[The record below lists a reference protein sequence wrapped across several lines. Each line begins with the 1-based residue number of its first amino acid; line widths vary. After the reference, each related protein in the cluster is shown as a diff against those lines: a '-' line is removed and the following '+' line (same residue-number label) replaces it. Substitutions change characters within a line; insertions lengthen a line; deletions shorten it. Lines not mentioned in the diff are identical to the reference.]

1 MADIKTADL
10 IAKFQYAIDNNW
22 GYVLGAW
29 HTMWTQA
36 LQNQKVQYMI
46 NNYGSNWKTTGKGD
60 KQYYNALNCGKW
72 IGHWVTDC
80 SGLFY
85 WAFKELGGYMY
96 HGSNT
101 MWKSYCTNKG
111 KLSKGKRTD
120 GQELKP
126 GSAVFVC
133 KDGSN
138 RSHVGLYIG
147 NGKVIEA
154 AGQSSGVIYS
164 EITNSKWA
172 EWAELK
178 GVDYSSASTPSTDKK
193 EESAMPNDNTTNN
206 TNNSSA
212 SGGTKSAV
220 VIGTRLALRQAPSTQ
235 ASIIMRVNTG
245 ERVQLLDDTEWVK
258 VKYQGKTGYMM
269 AKYLQF

>member
-1 MADIKTADL
+1 MADILAADL
-10 IAKFQYAIDNNW
+10 IAKFQYALNNGW
-22 GYVLGAW
+22 GYILGTW
-29 HTMWTQA
+29 HTQWTQS
-36 LQNQKVQYMI
+36 LQNQKVAYMI
-46 NNYGSNWKTTGKGD
+46 NKYGTNWKDNEKAKND
-60 KQYYNALNCGKW
+60 DYYYGALYGAKW

-101 MWKSYCTNKG
+101 MWDKYCISKG

-120 GQELKP
+120 GQPLKP
-126 GSAVFVC
+126 GTAVFVL
-133 KDGSN
+133 KGTSN

-147 NGKVIEA
+147 NDLVIEA
-154 AGQSSGVIYS
+154 SGTQTGVITTK
-164 EITNSKWA
+164 ITNTKWC
-172 EWAELK
+172 EWGELK
-178 GVDYSSASTPSTDKK
+178 GVIFDNTSTSTPTTT
-193 EESAMPNDNTTNN
+193 PNT
-206 TNNSSA
+206 S
-212 SGGTKSAV
+212 KSAL
-220 VIGTRLALRQAPSTQ
+220 VIGTRLALRSAPSTS
-235 ASIIMRVNTG
+235 ASIITRVDTG

>member
-1 MADIKTADL
+1 MAEILAADL
-10 IAKFQYAIDNNW
+10 IIKFQYAYDNKW
-22 GYVLGAW
+22 GYILGTW

-36 LQNQKVQYMI
+36 LQNQKINYMKS
-46 NNYGSNWKTTGKGD
+46 NFGANWKTNASAKNNKYYYSALYGD
-60 KQYYNALNCGKW
+60 KW
-72 IGHWVTDC
+72 IGRYVTDC

-101 MWKSYCTNKG
+101 MWDKYCTAQG

-126 GSAVFVC
+126 GTAVFVL
-133 KDGSN
+133 KGTSN

-147 NGKVIEA
+147 NGNVIEA
-154 AGQSSGVIYS
+154 SGTQAGVIM
-164 EITNSKWA
+164 TKVDNTKWA
-172 EWAELK
+172 EWGELK
-178 GVDYSSASTPSTDKK
+178 GVDYGSSNTPTVTPTPS
-193 EESAMPNDNTTNN
+193 NN
-206 TNNSSA
+206 TNTNTNTN
-212 SGGTKSAV
+212 TKSAV
-220 VIGTRLALRQAPSTQ
+220 VTGTRLALRSAPSTS
-235 ASIIMRVNTG
+235 ASILTRVNTG